1 MVFSWHMRNSI
12 IQRKTPDKDVFWIAL
27 CLFCDLIPGG
37 VAPQQSSVT
46 LQVAMQNNKMQMNP
60 PKTGAIFSTRFDL

>member
-1 MVFSWHMRNSI
+1 MRNSI
-12 IQRKTPDKDVFWIAL
+12 IQRKTPDEDVFRIAL

-46 LQVAMQNNKMQMNP
+46 LQAAMRNNKICVKL
-60 PKTGAIFSTRFDL
+60 PKTGAFFSTRFDL